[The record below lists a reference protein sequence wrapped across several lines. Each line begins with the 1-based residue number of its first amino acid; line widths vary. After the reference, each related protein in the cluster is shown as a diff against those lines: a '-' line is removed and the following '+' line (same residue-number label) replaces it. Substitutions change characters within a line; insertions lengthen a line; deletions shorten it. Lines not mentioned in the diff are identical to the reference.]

1 MQLLLIVS
9 YFVLLFFQYCWT
21 FRFLSLAK
29 WPIFR
34 IENISNKKLN
44 ISYYRSNFQQYQ
56 KNRSDLLVKSY
67 KCNNYEVFKTFK
79 DF

>member
-9 YFVLLFFQYCWT
+9 LFCVFFPYCWT

-56 KNRSDLLVKSY
+56 KNSCDLLVKRF